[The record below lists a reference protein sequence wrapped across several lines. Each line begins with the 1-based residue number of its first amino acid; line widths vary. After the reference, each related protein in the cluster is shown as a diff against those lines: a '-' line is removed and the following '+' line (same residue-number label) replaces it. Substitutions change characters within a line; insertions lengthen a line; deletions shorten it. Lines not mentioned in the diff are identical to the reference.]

1 MVPLST
7 PPSLLQ
13 VTLSEGPLIPLDESI
28 HESAENDE
36 VGKTAKLSL
45 SSPEAGKSHI
55 QHRGR

>member
-1 MVPLST
+1 M
-7 PPSLLQ
+7 
-13 VTLSEGPLIPLDESI
+13 LSEGPLIPLDESI

-36 VGKTAKLSL
+36 VGKTAKSSL